1 MSEIVNEYNRM
12 VNGEV
17 FNIPKAGELDDM
29 FTLEDKSDFRKFFK
43 AHVNFLRLVQ
53 SSFQRRP
60 GLLSKKC
67 LDC

>member
-29 FTLEDKSDFRKFFK
+29 FTLEDK
-43 AHVNFLRLVQ
+43 
-53 SSFQRRP
+53 
-60 GLLSKKC
+60 
-67 LDC
+67 